1 MLTFSIEEF
10 DIMTNFFDRW
20 INGMVAGL
28 PNFLT
33 ALLIFAASLLLARIV
48 SGILRRALSRRDPPL
63 SVTNLLVQLIRWT
76 IILAGTITAL
86 QRFFD
91 VTAFLAGLG
100 IIGFT
105 VGFALQDVM
114 KNFTAGVILLIQ
126 KPFSVGEVIGVKE
139 FDGTVLAIN
148 LRTTEMKAL
157 DGRLVSV
164 PNADVL
170 SNPIINYTRAER
182 RRVDV
187 SVGVAYDAD
196 IELVRSL
203 VLDTIQNA
211 PGFVKEPA
219 PMVGFSNFGDMAM
232 ELNANFWI
240 DAQMTNTVAAKDSA
254 LSMIKNIFDKNGINI
269 PLMPRF
275 QPFNLPKKNG
285 GRKKKS

>member
-1 MLTFSIEEF
+1 
-10 DIMTNFFDRW
+10 MTNFFDQW

-33 ALLIFAASLLLARIV
+33 ALLFFAASLLLARIV

-139 FDGTVLAIN
+139 FDGTVLEIN

-170 SNPIINYTRAER
+170 SNPIVNYTRAER

-187 SVGVAYDAD
+187 SVGVAYDAN

-203 VLDTIQNA
+203 VLDTIQNV

-219 PMVGFSNFGDMAM
+219 PMVGFSNFGDVAM
-232 ELNANFWI
+232 GLNANFWI

-254 LSMIKNIFDKNGINI
+254 LSMIKNIFDKKGISI
-269 PLMPRF
+269 PLSARILPI
-275 QPFNLPKKNG
+275 NLPKKNG

>member
-1 MLTFSIEEF
+1 
-10 DIMTNFFDRW
+10 MTNYFDQW
-20 INGMVAGL
+20 LNGVIAGL

-33 ALLIFAASLLLARIV
+33 ALIIFAASLLLARIV
-48 SGILRRALSRRDPPL
+48 SGVLRRALSRRDPPL
-63 SVTNLLVQLIRWT
+63 SVTNLLVQFVRWT

-86 QRFFD
+86 QRLFD

-100 IIGFT
+100 IVGFT
-105 VGFALQDVM
+105 IGFALQDVM

-148 LRTTEMKAL
+148 LRTTELKAL

-170 SNPIINYTRAER
+170 SNPIVNYTRAER

-203 VLDTIQNA
+203 VLDTVQNV

-232 ELNANFWI
+232 DLTANFWI

-254 LSMIKNIFDKNGINI
+254 LSTIKNVFDKKGIGI
-269 PLMPRF
+269 PLSARILPVAM
-275 QPFNLPKKNG
+275 PKKKVG
-285 GRKKKS
+285 GKKKS

>member
-1 MLTFSIEEF
+1 
-10 DIMTNFFDRW
+10 MTSFFEQW
-20 INGMVAGL
+20 VNGIVAGL
-28 PNFLT
+28 PNFLI
-33 ALLIFAASLLLARIV
+33 ALFIFIASLYLARLV
-48 SGILRRALSRRDPPL
+48 SGVLRRALSRGNPPL
-63 SVTNLLVQLIRWT
+63 SITNLLAQLVRWA

-114 KNFTAGVILLIQ
+114 KNFAAGVILLIQ
-126 KPFSVGEVIGVKE
+126 KPFSVGEVIGVKD
-139 FDGTVLAIN
+139 FDGTVLEIN

-196 IELVRSL
+196 TELVRSL
-203 VLDTIQNA
+203 VLDTIQNV

-232 ELNANFWI
+232 GLNAYFWI

-254 LSMIKNIFDKNGINI
+254 LSMIKKVFDKKAIDI
-269 PLMPRF
+269 PLTARILPVS
-275 QPFNLPKKNG
+275 LPKKKRG
-285 GRKKKS
+285 KKS